1 MARFSLEAL
10 EEKAGAAT
18 SAQAEA
24 SSRGRFPL
32 LPPWVKQVKPIQ
44 SHNSVSKG
52 RGWELPRPPRHLPRF
67 GTSQFPAPSYSSAYR
82 GSHESGRASRTGV
95 PLGKEARGTETGA
108 LSSLYPLIHHCLP
121 LSSAPPQLSQ
131 DGAFVTWGLASDLA
145 VHP

>member
-1 MARFSLEAL
+1 MAGFSLEAL

-18 SAQAEA
+18 SLA
-24 SSRGRFPL
+24 SSRGHFPL
-32 LPPWVKQVKPIQ
+32 LPPWVKQVKSIQ
-44 SHNSVSKG
+44 SCNSVSNG
-52 RGWELPRPPRHLPRF
+52 RGCELPHPPRHLLRF

-121 LSSAPPQLSQ
+121 LSSAPPPALP
-131 DGAFVTWGLASDLA
+131 GWRVCHVGLGL
-145 VHP
+145 